1 MEKIIARMGLVTI
14 ALLTVALGIA
24 SCGGGDATTAAE
36 EGASAAEEGAEE
48 GAESAEEGAEGAE
61 EGAEGAE
68 SELEPE
74 PNESAPAAGNAPRSE
89 KVEIVNFTYK
99 PDPVTIQEG
108 GKVIWINRD
117 SAPHTATADDGSFD
131 TGELQEGKLK
141 SETFKE
147 AGEFTYF
154 CSVHPN
160 MHGTIRVVPEE

>member
-1 MEKIIARMGLVTI
+1 MT
-14 ALLTVALGIA
+14 
-24 SCGGGDATTAAE
+24 
-36 EGASAAEEGAEE
+36 AAEEGAEE

-61 EGAEGAE
+61 
-68 SELEPE
+68 SELESE
-74 PNESAPAAGNAPRSE
+74 PQESAPPSSGNAPRAE
-89 KVEIVNFTYK
+89 KVEIVNFAYN

-147 AGEFTYF
+147 PGEFTYF
-154 CSVHPN
+154 CSIHPN

>member
-1 MEKIIARMGLVTI
+1 MGPLTI
-14 ALLTVALGIA
+14 ALIAIALGIA
-24 SCGGGDATTAAE
+24 SCGGGGDTTVTE
-36 EGASAAEEGAEE
+36 SESAGAEE
-48 GAESAEEGAEGAE
+48 GAAEAEGETEA
-61 EGAEGAE
+61 
-68 SELEPE
+68 ELEPE
-74 PNESAPAAGNAPRSE
+74 PQESAPPPSGKAPRAE
-89 KVEIVNFTYK
+89 KVEIVNFRYN

-117 SAPHTATADDGSFD
+117 SAPHTATADDGKFD

-154 CSVHPN
+154 CSIHPD

>member
-1 MEKIIARMGLVTI
+1 MRKITARTGPIIAI
-14 ALLTVALGIA
+14 LTVLVLGIA

-36 EGASAAEEGAEE
+36 EGATAAEEGAESVE
-48 GAESAEEGAEGAE
+48 TEL
-61 EGAEGAE
+61 E
-68 SELEPE
+68 SEPQ
-74 PNESAPAAGNAPRSE
+74 ESAPPPSGNAPRSE
-89 KVEIVNFTYK
+89 KVEIVNFAYN

-154 CSVHPN
+154 CSIHPN
-160 MHGTIRVVPEE
+160 MHGTIRVVPAE

>member
-36 EGASAAEEGAEE
+36 EGATAAEEGAEE
-48 GAESAEEGAEGAE
+48 GAESAEEGAEE
-61 EGAEGAE
+61 AE

-108 GKVIWINRD
+108 GKVTWINRD

>member
-1 MEKIIARMGLVTI
+1 MKLTARMGPITC
-14 ALLTVALGIA
+14 ALAVLALGIA
-24 SCGGGDATTAAE
+24 SCGGGGNTTE
-36 EGASAAEEGAEE
+36 TESSAGAETE
-48 GAESAEEGAEGAE
+48 T
-61 EGAEGAE
+61 
-68 SELEPE
+68 ELESTPQ
-74 PNESAPAAGNAPRSE
+74 ESAPPSSGNAPRAE
-89 KVEIVNFTYK
+89 KVSIENFAYN

-154 CSVHPN
+154 CEVHPN
-160 MHGTIRVVPEE
+160 MHGTIRVVPAG

>member
-1 MEKIIARMGLVTI
+1 MQKPTARMGLVTV
-14 ALLTVALGIA
+14 ALLTIALGIA

-48 GAESAEEGAEGAE
+48 GAEGVE

-68 SELEPE
+68 SELESE
-74 PNESAPAAGNAPRSE
+74 PQESAPASGNAPRAE
-89 KVEIVNFTYK
+89 KVEIVNFAYN

-108 GKVIWINRD
+108 GKVIWVNRD

-131 TGELQEGKLK
+131 TGEIEEGKLK

>member
-36 EGASAAEEGAEE
+36 EGATAAEEGAEE
-48 GAESAEEGAEGAE
+48 GAESAEESAEGAE
-61 EGAEGAE
+61 A
-68 SELEPE
+68 ELEPE

-131 TGELQEGKLK
+131 TGELQEGKIK

>member
-1 MEKIIARMGLVTI
+1 MGPLTI
-14 ALLTVALGIA
+14 ALIAIALGIA

-36 EGASAAEEGAEE
+36 EGATAAEEGAPKE
-48 GAESAEEGAEGAE
+48 GAEEGAEGAE

-68 SELEPE
+68 SELESE
-74 PNESAPAAGNAPRSE
+74 PQENAPPSGNAPRAE
-89 KVEIVNFTYK
+89 KVEIVNFAYN

-154 CSVHPN
+154 CSIHPN

>member
-1 MEKIIARMGLVTI
+1 M
-14 ALLTVALGIA
+14 LTAVLAVLALGIA
-24 SCGGGDATTAAE
+24 SCGGGGTTTVTE
-36 EGASAAEEGAEE
+36 ESPAGAE
-48 GAESAEEGAEGAE
+48 AEGE
-61 EGAEGAE
+61 IE
-68 SELEPE
+68 STPQ
-74 PNESAPAAGNAPRSE
+74 ESAPSSGNAPRAE
-89 KVEIVNFTYK
+89 KVDIENFAYN

-154 CSVHPN
+154 CQIHPN
-160 MHGTIRVVPEE
+160 MHGTIRVVPAE